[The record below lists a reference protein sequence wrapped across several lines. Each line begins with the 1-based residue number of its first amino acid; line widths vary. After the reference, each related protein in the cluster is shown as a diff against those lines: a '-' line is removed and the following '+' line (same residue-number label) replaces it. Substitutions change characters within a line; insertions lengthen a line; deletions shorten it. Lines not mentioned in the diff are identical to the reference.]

1 MIDCHFHT
9 DLSKDGRAALADY
22 ARLARRHRYLAIIP
36 TEHLDLDPEDN
47 SYGFYDSDK
56 HLAAVARARA
66 LAPET
71 FVGLG
76 VEFTYQKSREG
87 EIADWCER
95 LPFDLAVGSV
105 HHLDDIGVTIS
116 AERKARRYFEKK
128 SAEEAYG
135 RYFEILLQ
143 TAASGLFDVLGHPDI
158 CKRYGVLFYGPFE
171 ARRWETELRDV
182 FRACADT
189 GTGIELNVAGWRQA
203 PGEPYPGYQTLVMAR
218 QEGIRLVTIGSDAH
232 DLSRFGPE
240 LIKRGLELLKEAGF
254 DRVYYWRER
263 KPVPLSID
271 GLLRR

>member
-22 ARLARRHRYLAIIP
+22 ARLARRNRYLAIIP
-36 TEHLDLDPEDN
+36 TEHLDLDSEDY

-56 HLAAVARARA
+56 HLAAVARARK

-76 VEFTYQKSREG
+76 AEFTYQRNREG
-87 EIADWCER
+87 EIAGWCER
-95 LPFDLAVGSV
+95 LPFDLTVGSV
-105 HHLDDIGVTIS
+105 HYLDDIGATIS
-116 AERKARRYFEKK
+116 AEGKARRYFEKTP
-128 SAEEAYG
+128 AEEAYG
-135 RYFEILLQ
+135 RYFEILLR

-171 ARRWETELRDV
+171 ARCWETELRDV

-189 GTGIELNVAGWRQA
+189 GTGIELNVAGWGQA
-203 PGEPYPGYQTLVMAR
+203 PGEPYPGLETLRMAKD
-218 QEGIRLVTIGSDAH
+218 EGISLVTIGSDAH
-232 DLSRFGPE
+232 DLSRFGPAQ
-240 LIKRGLELLKEAGF
+240 IKRGLELLKEAGF

-263 KPVPLSID
+263 KPVGLSIGD
-271 GLLRR
+271 LLSR